1 MIKGIKAK
9 ARGLAAV
16 SLSLS
21 LAAVGF
27 IVPAPAQALQPCN
40 YQVVRDCKAN
50 SGAPYRSVEEC
61 IDIESSYV
69 CPGWVPQQWGF

>member
-1 MIKGIKAK
+1 MTKGFTRK
-9 ARGLAAV
+9 ARAFAAV
-16 SLSLS
+16 AMTIGLS
-21 LAAVGF
+21 AAGL

-40 YQVVRDCKAN
+40 YYVIRECKAN

-69 CPGWVPQQWGF
+69 CPGWTPQLWP